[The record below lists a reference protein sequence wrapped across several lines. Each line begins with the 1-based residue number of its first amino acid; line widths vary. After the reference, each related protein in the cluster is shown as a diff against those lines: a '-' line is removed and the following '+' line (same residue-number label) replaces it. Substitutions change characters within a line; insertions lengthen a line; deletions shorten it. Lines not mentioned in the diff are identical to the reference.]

1 MIMDLTK
8 EEMIENQLKRRGIK
22 DPDVLQA
29 MREVDR
35 ELFIPQEMR
44 DEAYNDGPLP
54 IGKGQTISQP
64 YIVAYMAQELKLKPD
79 DIVLEIGTGCGY
91 NAAVMSKLVKHVYSI
106 EVIEWLAEY
115 AKENL
120 DAAGIENISTR
131 WGDGYKGWPEEAP
144 FDAIVLTAA
153 PPAIPGPLKQ
163 QLKIG
168 GRLLAPVGVNRQS
181 LNLLKRTGQKTFIGK
196 ELILVSFVPM
206 TGEAQK

>member
-1 MIMDLTK
+1 MDLTK

>member
-1 MIMDLTK
+1 MIMDVTK
-8 EEMIENQLKRRGIK
+8 EEMIENQLIRRGIK

-29 MREVDR
+29 MREIDR
-35 ELFIPQEMR
+35 ELFIPEDMR
-44 DEAYNDGPLP
+44 DKAYYDGPLP

-91 NAAVMSKLVKHVYSI
+91 NAAVMSKLVSHVYSI

-120 DAAGIENISTR
+120 ETAGIENISTR

-144 FDAIVLTAA
+144 FDAIILTAA
-153 PPAIPGPLKQ
+153 PPAIPEPLKE

-168 GRLLAPVGVNRQS
+168 GRLLAPVGVTRQS
-181 LNLLKRTGQKTFIGK
+181 LNLLTRTGQDTFIEK

-206 TGEAQK
+206 TGRAQQ

>member
-1 MIMDLTK
+1 MEDRK
-8 EEMIENQLKRRGIK
+8 EEMIENQLKRRGIN
-22 DPDVLQA
+22 DPNVLQA

-35 ELFIPQEMR
+35 ELFIPPEMR
-44 DEAYNDGPLP
+44 DKAYFDGPLP

-120 DAAGIENISTR
+120 AATGIENISTR
-131 WGDGYKGWPEEAP
+131 YGDGYKGWPEEAP
-144 FDAIVLTAA
+144 FDAIALTAA

-168 GRLLAPVGVNRQS
+168 GRLLAPVGVTRQS
-181 LNLLKRTGQKTFIGK
+181 LNLLERTGQETFKEK
-196 ELILVSFVPM
+196 ELLLVSFVPM

>member
-1 MIMDLTK
+1 MDVTK
-8 EEMIENQLKRRGIK
+8 EEMIENQLIRRGIK

-29 MREVDR
+29 MQEIDR
-35 ELFIPQEMR
+35 ELFIPEDMR
-44 DEAYNDGPLP
+44 DKAYYDGPLP

-91 NAAVMSKLVKHVYSI
+91 NAAVMSKLVSHVYSI

-120 DAAGIENISTR
+120 ETAGIENISTR

-144 FDAIVLTAA
+144 FDAIILTAA
-153 PPAIPGPLKQ
+153 PPAIPEPLKE

-168 GRLLAPVGVNRQS
+168 GRLLAPVGVTRQS
-181 LNLLKRTGQKTFIGK
+181 LNLLTRTGQDTFIEK

-206 TGEAQK
+206 TGRAQQ